1 MQSDRGGLGI
11 PQCFVLR
18 IRITESSQI
27 IEDVIES
34 LEGALGVGRF
44 DGHCYL
50 RQVILGSPTPDALS
64 TPIDDRR
71 GHMTAA
77 GGTRCALGWRAL
89 RS

>member
-1 MQSDRGGLGI
+1 MQSDGGFLGI
-11 PQCFVLR
+11 HQCVVLR
-18 IRITESSQI
+18 IRLTEGSQI
-27 IEDVIES
+27 IENVIES

-44 DGHCYL
+44 DGHCHL
-50 RQVILGSPTPDALS
+50 RQVILGSPTPDVLS
-64 TPIDDRR
+64 TLIDDRR